1 MTQDFSNPKPNPGQG
16 SANPS
21 GPSGEWRELDVQTLN
36 GLNAWG
42 TVSYILHL
50 VVAVAALIPGAQM
63 GPLLLVVALVIDLV
77 KRGDAEGTWHASHFR
92 WRIRTVIIAGILY
105 LVTAPLWLLLFLPGW
120 LAWLAI
126 SIWFLYR
133 IVSGMVRLN
142 KGLPME
148 MSA

>member
-1 MTQDFSNPKPNPGQG
+1 MNDEF
-16 SANPS
+16 
-21 GPSGEWRELDVQTLN
+21 RELDVQTLN

-63 GPLLLVVALVIDLV
+63 GPLLLIVALVIDLV
-77 KRGDAEGTWHASHFR
+77 KRSDADGTWHASHFR
-92 WRIRTVIIAGILY
+92 WRIRTVIIAAVLY

-133 IVSGMVRLN
+133 IISGMVRLN

-148 MSA
+148 IPA